1 MRQLGVNA
9 AGTTRATRVAIGAGI
24 GADIGVGVGVA
35 VDTVAV
41 AVAVAAL
48 VSASHKAFS
57 LLPITLKLQL
67 CGYHAF
73 IADAHPPLLS
83 TPYTYS
89 FFLPTFDYPWGSLEG

>member
-9 AGTTRATRVAIGAGI
+9 AGTTRATRVAIGAGV
-24 GADIGVGVGVA
+24 GIGVGAVG
-35 VDTVAV
+35 TVAV

-57 LLPITLKLQL
+57 LLPMTLNLRWFT
-67 CGYHAF
+67 YHAF

-83 TPYTYS
+83 TPYPYS
-89 FFLPTFDYPWGSLEG
+89 FFLPTFRYPWGSLEG

>member
-9 AGTTRATRVAIGAGI
+9 AGTTRATRVAVVAGV
-24 GADIGVGVGVA
+24 DIGVGAVG
-35 VDTVAV
+35 TVAV
-41 AVAVAAL
+41 AVVFAAL

-57 LLPITLKLQL
+57 LLPMTLNLRW

-83 TPYTYS
+83 TPSPYS

>member
-1 MRQLGVNA
+1 MRLLGVNA
-9 AGTTRATRVAIGAGI
+9 AGTTRATRVAIGAGV
-24 GADIGVGVGVA
+24 GIGVGVAIG
-35 VDTVAV
+35 

-57 LLPITLKLQL
+57 LVRMTLNLRW

-83 TPYTYS
+83 TPSPYS

>member
-9 AGTTRATRVAIGAGI
+9 AGTTRATRVAIGAGVGI
-24 GADIGVGVGVA
+24 GAGAIG
-35 VDTVAV
+35 

-57 LLPITLKLQL
+57 LLPMTLNLRW

-83 TPYTYS
+83 TPSPYS
-89 FFLPTFDYPWGSLEG
+89 FFLPTFRYPWGSLEG

>member
-9 AGTTRATRVAIGAGI
+9 AGTTRATRVAIGAGV
-24 GADIGVGVGVA
+24 GIGVGVGG
-35 VDTVAV
+35 TVAV

-57 LLPITLKLQL
+57 LLPMTLNLRW

-73 IADAHPPLLS
+73 IADAHPPLLF
-83 TPYTYS
+83 TPSPYS
-89 FFLPTFDYPWGSLEG
+89 FFLPTFCYPWGSLEG

>member
-9 AGTTRATRVAIGAGI
+9 AGTTRTTRVAVGAG
-24 GADIGVGVGVA
+24 AGVGIAVGA
-35 VDTVAV
+35 VGTV

-57 LLPITLKLQL
+57 LLPMTLNLRW

-73 IADAHPPLLS
+73 IADAHPPLLF

-89 FFLPTFDYPWGSLEG
+89 FFLPTFGYPWGSLEG

>member
-9 AGTTRATRVAIGAGI
+9 AGTTRATRVAIGAG
-24 GADIGVGVGVA
+24 VGVGIGIGAA
-35 VDTVAV
+35 VGTV

-57 LLPITLKLQL
+57 LVRMTLNLRW

-83 TPYTYS
+83 TPYPYS
-89 FFLPTFDYPWGSLEG
+89 FFLPTFGYPWGSLEG

>member
-9 AGTTRATRVAIGAGI
+9 AGTTRATRVAIGAGV
-24 GADIGVGVGVA
+24 VG
-35 VDTVAV
+35 TVAV

-57 LLPITLKLQL
+57 LLPIALKLQS

-73 IADAHPPLLS
+73 IADAHPPLLF

-89 FFLPTFDYPWGSLEG
+89 FFLPTFCYPWGSLEG

>member
-9 AGTTRATRVAIGAGI
+9 AGTTRATRVAVAVGV
-24 GADIGVGVGVA
+24 DIGVGVVG
-35 VDTVAV
+35 TV

-73 IADAHPPLLS
+73 IADAHPPLLF

>member
-9 AGTTRATRVAIGAGI
+9 AGTTRATRVAIGAGV
-24 GADIGVGVGVA
+24 GIGVVA
-35 VDTVAV
+35 VGTV

-57 LLPITLKLQL
+57 LLPITLKLQS

-83 TPYTYS
+83 TPSPYS
-89 FFLPTFDYPWGSLEG
+89 FFLPTFGYPWGSLEG

>member
-9 AGTTRATRVAIGAGI
+9 AGTTRATRVAVGAGV
-24 GADIGVGVGVA
+24 GIGVGVVG
-35 VDTVAV
+35 TVAV

-57 LLPITLKLQL
+57 LLPMTLNLRW

-83 TPYTYS
+83 TPSPYS
-89 FFLPTFDYPWGSLEG
+89 FFLPTFCYPWGSLEG

>member
-24 GADIGVGVGVA
+24 GVGAVG
-35 VDTVAV
+35 TV

-57 LLPITLKLQL
+57 LLPMTLNLRW

-83 TPYTYS
+83 TPYPYS
-89 FFLPTFDYPWGSLEG
+89 FFLPTFGYPWGSLEG

>member
-9 AGTTRATRVAIGAGI
+9 AGTTRATRVAIGAGVGI
-24 GADIGVGVGVA
+24 GAGA
-35 VDTVAV
+35 VDTV

-57 LLPITLKLQL
+57 LLPMTLNLRW

-83 TPYTYS
+83 TPSPYS

>member
-9 AGTTRATRVAIGAGI
+9 AGTTRATRVAIGAGA
-24 GADIGVGVGVA
+24 GVDIGVGAVG
-35 VDTVAV
+35 TV

-57 LLPITLKLQL
+57 LLPMTLNLRW

-83 TPYTYS
+83 TPSPYS
-89 FFLPTFDYPWGSLEG
+89 FFLPTFCYPWGSLEG

>member
-9 AGTTRATRVAIGAGI
+9 AGTTRATRVAIGAG
-24 GADIGVGVGVA
+24 VGIDVGA
-35 VDTVAV
+35 VDT
-41 AVAVAAL
+41 VAVAAL

-57 LLPITLKLQL
+57 LLPIALKLQS

-73 IADAHPPLLS
+73 IADAHPPLLF

-89 FFLPTFDYPWGSLEG
+89 FFLPTFGYPWGSLEG